1 MKTAMPSQNAAT
13 RLLTISL
20 SLAKATRG
28 SPGPIQYDT
37 EDRGGPSEGTGF
49 SGTAG
54 GITTVNRISGTRE
67 RVILRRTGRNHR

>member
-28 SPGPIQYDT
+28 TSGSIQYNT
-37 EDRGGPSEGTGF
+37 EDQSRPSEGIEF

-54 GITTVNRISGTRE
+54 GIATVNRISW
-67 RVILRRTGRNHR
+67 NM